1 MTTGG
6 EPVAAIRAGDTVR
19 TLDLLEGLSAAERRS
34 VVPELRGLRAELR
47 RDPWAGASRTAYP
60 PLLAAG
66 VACMR
71 GAAAVASWLT
81 GPDLRFGAGSTVTAP
96 TVLRLV
102 EDRGADWL
110 ADLAGR
116 LAARP
121 SSAAVSFELMSG
133 LVRLADS
140 PPPVTEGYVT
150 GWVRHRTRAVRAE
163 DGTLLERLRGDGD
176 LRSMVGA
183 LFEIEDMGLLLDG
196 SGAWS
201 GALLALTG
209 EGLLPREVMIDG
221 CLSRLLRGGRAGDLR
236 FFQHLLIGLELTA
249 RERRERVADWRAL
262 AADGPSTVA
271 AHARTVLGELALD
284 GTLPAGAL
292 AEISAA
298 VLFRPEKK
306 LVRAQLTLIGRYL
319 SGRPGAAGELLACL
333 GPVLGHQDAA
343 LRDRALALIARHLPP
358 PPGGGEVREALA
370 ADAASLP
377 AAPRERLLRVLG
389 LGAGADAVVE
399 PYVEA
404 LPPVRAP
411 RRLAPP
417 PATAAEVAEETGVL
431 LASGGRAAGDVAAFE
446 RTLDG
451 LVRWAH
457 RDREALLGAL
467 EPVVATRWW
476 SGGGRSP
483 RDGMWGHSRFTHHFP
498 GAFGIEHGVDLLLAS
513 LHFAVKLSAL
523 HSAVMNAG
531 PEYTCVH
538 GHLARAFQIRLWE
551 AAHRLR
557 TDPQPFLLSTPTW
570 DDGSLEPAELVGGL
584 EEYRRLEAR
593 VGEND
598 FAQALLRLRLTDPA
612 ARAAAAGRAR
622 ALGTPEGERLAQW
635 LDAGGPGLPQGR
647 TVPAGDL
654 IGVEYA
660 EAPALRRLPRG
671 FRGLGMPVGA
681 QGCDRTYCPARGTGL
696 EAYWP
701 ALLPGH
707 RELVAARTLRTL
719 SASVYRDGPADTGLL
734 PRLAESGGGPGPA
747 LRLSVAYGMFARS
760 AEDRLPAVDALLLL
774 AARGDLD
781 AEATGADL
789 AALVLSGTVVPSRLA
804 EALRTAADGGAG
816 RTTWSVLRY
825 VLPPLLEA
833 AEPVNTRALGDLLA
847 VAADCAERIGAPD
860 AAPVRGVDAVA
871 ERGGSSRLV
880 GQARRLRAAT
890 ATSTDPSAV
899 DGSRSAEA
907 FV

>member
-6 EPVAAIRAGDTVR
+6 ELVTAIRAGDTVK
-19 TLDLLEGLSAAERRS
+19 TLDLLKGLSAAERRS
-34 VVPELRGLRAELR
+34 RVPELRGLRAELR
-47 RDPWAGASRTAYP
+47 RDPWAEASRIAYP

-66 VACMR
+66 VACQR

-81 GPDLRFGAGSTVTAP
+81 GPDLRFGAVSTVTAP
-96 TVLRLV
+96 TLLRLV

-121 SSAAVSFELMSG
+121 ASAAVSFELMSG
-133 LVRLADS
+133 LVRLADC

-150 GWVRHRTRAVRAE
+150 GWVRHRTRALRAE

-176 LRSMVGA
+176 LRPMVGA
-183 LFEIEDMGLLLDG
+183 LFGIEDMGLLLDG
-196 SGAWS
+196 AGAWS

-236 FFQHLLIGLELTA
+236 FFQHLLTELELTDG
-249 RERRERVADWRAL
+249 ERRERVADWRAL

-271 AHARTVLGELALD
+271 GHARTVLGELALD
-284 GTLPAGAL
+284 GTLPASAL
-292 AEISAA
+292 AETSAA

-319 SGRPGAAGELLACL
+319 SRRPGAAGELLACL
-333 GPVLGHQDAA
+333 GPVLAHEDAA
-343 LRDRALALIARHLPP
+343 LRDRALALVTRHLPP
-358 PPGGGEVREALA
+358 PPGGDEVRTALA

-389 LGAGADAVVE
+389 LGAEADAAVE
-399 PYVEA
+399 PYVEI
-404 LPPVRAP
+404 LPPVRVP

-417 PATAAEVAEETGVL
+417 PATAAEVAEETGAL
-431 LASGGRAAGDVAAFE
+431 LAAGGRAAGDDVAAFE

-451 LVRWAH
+451 LVRWAQ
-457 RDREALLGAL
+457 RDREALLVAL

-483 RDGMWGHSRFTHHFP
+483 RDGMRGRSRFTHHFP
-498 GAFGIEHGVDLLLAS
+498 GSFDVEHGVDLVLAS
-513 LHFAVKLSAL
+513 LHLAVKLSVL

-570 DDGSLEPAELVGGL
+570 DDGSLEPAELVGRL
-584 EEYRRLEAR
+584 EEYRRLDAR

-598 FAQALLRLRLTDPA
+598 FAQALLRLRLADPA
-612 ARAAAAGRAR
+612 ACAAAAGRAR

-635 LDAGGPGLPQGR
+635 LDAGGPVLPRGR

-654 IGVEYA
+654 LGVEYA
-660 EAPALRRLPRG
+660 EAPAVQRLPRG

-681 QGCDRTYCPARGTGL
+681 QGCDRAYCPARGSGL
-696 EAYWP
+696 EAYWA

-707 RELVAARTLRTL
+707 RELVAARTLPTL
-719 SASVYRDGPADTGLL
+719 AASVYRDGPVDTGLL
-734 PRLAESGGGPGPA
+734 PRLAESGGDPGPA
-747 LRLSVAYGMFARS
+747 LRLSVAYGLFARS
-760 AEDRLPAVDALLLL
+760 AEDRLPAVDALLQL

-789 AALVLSGTVVPSRLA
+789 AVLVLSGTVVPSRLA
-804 EALRTAADGGAG
+804 KALRSAADGGAG
-816 RTTWSVLRY
+816 RTTWSVLR
-825 VLPPLLEA
+825 
-833 AEPVNTRALGDLLA
+833 
-847 VAADCAERIGAPD
+847 
-860 AAPVRGVDAVA
+860 
-871 ERGGSSRLV
+871 
-880 GQARRLRAAT
+880 
-890 ATSTDPSAV
+890 
-899 DGSRSAEA
+899 
-907 FV
+907 